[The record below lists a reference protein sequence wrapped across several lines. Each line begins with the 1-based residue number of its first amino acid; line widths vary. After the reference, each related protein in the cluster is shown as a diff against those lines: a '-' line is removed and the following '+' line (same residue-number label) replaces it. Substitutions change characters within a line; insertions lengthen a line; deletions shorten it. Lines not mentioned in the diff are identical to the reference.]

1 MVCSLPGA
9 FLAGQRISRGN
20 SVRLIDKIHRDYPY
34 QVTIS
39 LDAPATGILDWLD
52 ARIGR
57 WDMYVDLNSQA
68 IRYCFRD
75 LADASAFSR
84 RFQKREAI

>member
-1 MVCSLPGA
+1 
-9 FLAGQRISRGN
+9 
-20 SVRLIDKIHRDYPY
+20 VRLIDKIHRDYPY
-34 QVTIS
+34 QVTLS
-39 LDAPATGILDWLD
+39 LDSDATGVLDWLD

-57 WDMYVDLNSQA
+57 WDMYVDLNGQA

-84 RFQKREAI
+84 RFAEARKVG